1 MARTTAK
8 APSRTAAGAVKPG
21 AGTAP
26 GAGSVIPAPRL
37 LPWQAQAVEQLRL
50 AWHAARLPHALLV
63 QGAEGVGKR
72 GFATWLARAV
82 LCDASQERAQSRT
95 LRAAA
100 ESPPPPLVDELPGD
114 SAGGGLEGCGH
125 CASCLLIHAGSH
137 PDLWWVAPEEG
148 KQQISVEQ
156 VRAATERLAKTS
168 YRQGYKVAVIEP
180 AHQMTS
186 AAANSLLKTLEEPSP
201 GSLLILLT
209 SRASSLLPT
218 VRSRCQKIMIPRPP
232 DSQALVWLAEQT
244 GQSPD
249 AALLEF
255 AGGGP
260 LRALDYAERFAAL
273 DLQMQKDL
281 GELLSGHTDM
291 SRVAAEWAK
300 EILPERLIWLDLW
313 LTSVARGLLAGNADR
328 ITFPGRRMHLPS
340 LPHALNISSVYALVD
355 RLRALRAQLSRTAL
369 QRELAVESWLIGL
382 LDVLRAAHVAQRR

>member
-1 MARTTAK
+1 M
-8 APSRTAAGAVKPG
+8 KPG
-21 AGTAP
+21 AGT
-26 GAGSVIPAPRL
+26 GSVIPAPRL

-50 AWHAARLPHALLV
+50 AWRTARLPHALLV

-82 LCDASQERAQSRT
+82 LCDAPQERAQSRT

-100 ESPPPPLVDELPGD
+100 GLPESLADELPGD
-114 SAGGGLEGCGH
+114 SAKGDLEGCGH
-125 CASCLLIHAGSH
+125 CAGCRLIHAGSH

-180 AHQMTS
+180 AHQMTG
-186 AAANSLLKTLEEPSP
+186 AAANGLLKTLEEPSP

-244 GQSPD
+244 GQTLD

-260 LRALDYAERFAAL
+260 LRALDYAERFEAL

-281 GELLSGHTDM
+281 GELLTGHTDM

-313 LTSVARGLLAGNADR
+313 LTSEARGLLSGSADR
-328 ITFPGRRMHLPS
+328 ITFPGRRVHLPS
-340 LPHALNISSVYALVD
+340 LPRALNISSVYALVD

-382 LDVLRAAHVAQRR
+382 LDVLRVAYAAQRR